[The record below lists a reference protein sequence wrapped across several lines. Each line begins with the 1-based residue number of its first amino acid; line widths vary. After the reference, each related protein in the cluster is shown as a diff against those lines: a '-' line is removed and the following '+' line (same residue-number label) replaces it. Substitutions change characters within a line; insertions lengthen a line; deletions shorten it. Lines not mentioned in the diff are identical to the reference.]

1 MPSENQNDN
10 CIASEIIQTALRIL
24 RLGPICDS
32 CFGRQFAMLGTGM
45 TNSERGRSIKTFMV
59 MSADLRDPEES
70 GEMLRALAPSCRQ
83 ARLRLGLEDL
93 AEPCWVCLGQMY
105 PERLEE
111 LADRAVEALSGIEC
125 SRFLVGTFMSGLLA
139 ENEELL
145 LADGC
150 SRYAEPMK
158 SEINR
163 EVGKLIASKSGKQPD
178 LNNPEV
184 VVHLHLSDGH
194 IEIQIQPLYIYGRY
208 RKLQRGFP
216 QTRWPCRVCGGRGCE
231 RCGNTGRMYRESVDE
246 LIRGPIV
253 EAADAED
260 TVFHG
265 AGRED
270 IDARMLGSGRPF
282 VVEVVRPRRR
292 DLDLNALRDKI
303 NKECSGKVEVSD
315 LIFVDKSMVETVK
328 NERFEKTYD
337 MYYFMDETAAVTR
350 EMGIR
355 GVLSGVIF
363 DMRPELLDDVE
374 PFIKKW
380 RDDELIK
387 PAVGPHAVYT
397 CSEDTLLRAKEIS
410 ERYDVKIHIHLSET
424 RDEVDTF
431 VNQWHMT
438 PVEFLENLGFL
449 SERVVAAH
457 CVWLT
462 PRDMRILAERRVNVA
477 HCPISNLK
485 LASGIA
491 PVATLIEQGVNV
503 CLGTDGASSNN
514 NLDIFEEMK
523 VASVVQKCAAG
534 RSAILPA
541 DAVWRMATENAYR
554 AFSLDIGIRPGA
566 LADLALINIKRPWF
580 TPETS
585 MLSHLVYSM
594 PGEVC
599 WTICNG
605 RVLMRDG
612 VIEGEDKILEE
623 AQRCYER
630 LISEG

>member
-163 EVGKLIASKSGKQPD
+163 EVGKLIALKSGKQPD

-231 RCGNTGRMYRESVDE
+231 RCGNTGRMYQESVDE

-292 DLDLNALRDKI
+292 DLDLNALRDRI

-328 NERFEKTYD
+328 NERFEKTYEAVVELSAPVEKEKLKSALSKLVGFVEQRTPTRVSHRRAD
-337 MYYFMDETAAVTR
+337 KVRRRAVHSAGLDELNGRMAKITVRCDSGLYVKELISGDGGRTRPSLAELLGSDARVVELDVIDVGGVSDAQVTR
-350 EMGIR
+350 
-355 GVLSGVIF
+355 
-363 DMRPELLDDVE
+363 
-374 PFIKKW
+374 
-380 RDDELIK
+380 
-387 PAVGPHAVYT
+387 
-397 CSEDTLLRAKEIS
+397 IS
-410 ERYDVKIHIHLSET
+410 
-424 RDEVDTF
+424 
-431 VNQWHMT
+431 
-438 PVEFLENLGFL
+438 
-449 SERVVAAH
+449 
-457 CVWLT
+457 
-462 PRDMRILAERRVNVA
+462 
-477 HCPISNLK
+477 
-485 LASGIA
+485 
-491 PVATLIEQGVNV
+491 
-503 CLGTDGASSNN
+503 
-514 NLDIFEEMK
+514 
-523 VASVVQKCAAG
+523 
-534 RSAILPA
+534 
-541 DAVWRMATENAYR
+541 
-554 AFSLDIGIRPGA
+554 
-566 LADLALINIKRPWF
+566 
-580 TPETS
+580 
-585 MLSHLVYSM
+585 
-594 PGEVC
+594 
-599 WTICNG
+599 
-605 RVLMRDG
+605 
-612 VIEGEDKILEE
+612 
-623 AQRCYER
+623 
-630 LISEG
+630 